1 MSLNFTSEK
10 ELRQS
15 LAGVDKQFV
24 MDNIDQFTDEQL
36 AKLNYVLQNAEQLQ
50 KGLVEDIVDGSIEL
64 DWISDSRLFVGV
76 LKHLRDLE
84 YSPRVKSK
92 SDAKKI
98 RAFIKDQAVRRD
110 NAFWI
115 MDDLCAKMVGIKLKS
130 EKQMKANKSKD
141 AEKDVEDLKLSD
153 KFYINLAKAALDR
166 RKSEKWFVSQC
177 MLKGLDAEKACK
189 AYNDAFPID
198 NTSPLAR
205 QNTLGRGLN
214 GLGFV
219 SVNKQLDKAE
229 KAHKDAQNELL
240 PKIEKPEGH
249 DSNYIIEKGQDR
261 SVEEILAKRKYI
273 EEGPTIE
280 KSVTASTVD
289 EIKIGKEMG
298 LSDDQIKEVLKD

>member
-1 MSLNFTSEK
+1 MSLNFASEK

-15 LAGVDKQFV
+15 LAGIDKQFV

-64 DWISDSRLFVGV
+64 DWISDSKLFVGI

-84 YSPRVKSK
+84 YSPRIKSK
-92 SDAKKI
+92 SDAKKV

-198 NTSPLAR
+198 NTSPLVR

-214 GLGFV
+214 GFGHI
-219 SVNKQLDKAE
+219 SVNDHYDEVE
-229 KAHKDAQNELL
+229 KSQKDAQNELL
-240 PKIEKPEGH
+240 PKTKVPIGH
-249 DSNYIIEKGQDR
+249 DTNYIIEKGQDR
-261 SVEEILAKRKYI
+261 TVEQILQSRKYA
-273 EEGPTIE
+273 EEGPVIG
-280 KSVTASTVD
+280 KSILPTTVD
-289 EIKIGKEMG
+289 EGKIGKEMG

>member
-1 MSLNFTSEK
+1 M
-10 ELRQS
+10 
-15 LAGVDKQFV
+15 
-24 MDNIDQFTDEQL
+24 
-36 AKLNYVLQNAEQLQ
+36 NYVLQNAEQLQ

-177 MLKGLDAEKACK
+177 LLKGLDA
-189 AYNDAFPID
+189 
-198 NTSPLAR
+198 
-205 QNTLGRGLN
+205 
-214 GLGFV
+214 
-219 SVNKQLDKAE
+219 DK
-229 KAHKDAQNELL
+229 
-240 PKIEKPEGH
+240 
-249 DSNYIIEKGQDR
+249 S
-261 SVEEILAKRKYI
+261 
-273 EEGPTIE
+273 
-280 KSVTASTVD
+280 
-289 EIKIGKEMG
+289 M
-298 LSDDQIKEVLKD
+298 